1 MEGYMKIKKIKNQIN
16 LEEQFDVELQGCSND
31 CKEYFAKT
39 KETYQRLR
47 NAGYKVDGTA
57 TIEEIEFIRE
67 QEKCYCYR
75 LLTPKTSIYL

>member
-1 MEGYMKIKKIKNQIN
+1 MNIKIINNQID

-39 KETYQRLR
+39 KQDYQKLH

-57 TIEEIEFIRE
+57 TVDEIRFIK
-67 QEKCYCYR
+67 EKEGFYCYR